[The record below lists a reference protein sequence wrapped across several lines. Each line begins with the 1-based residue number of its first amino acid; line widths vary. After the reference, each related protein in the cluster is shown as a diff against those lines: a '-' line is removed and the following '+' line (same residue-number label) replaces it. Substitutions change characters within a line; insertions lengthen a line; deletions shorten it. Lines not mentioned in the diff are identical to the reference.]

1 MTRRRTVIV
10 VAIATAALAVAVGL
24 VVTHRGRS
32 DAPAAAA
39 RPPSTSAAPNTPAVP
54 TQTPSA
60 TAVPHDVVAA
70 AAPTSF
76 RYAGKGYTIKATVC
90 GMEYVRPLDPPGDQ
104 HSTVCWVQHEFGH
117 APGSS
122 GKGTTYVLGHAWA
135 QDPREVLNRLSEP
148 ATRQALQAKAHG
160 TVTQRNGIPTYPV
173 TALNGDV
180 VTLRTAPGVL
190 RYTVRDA
197 YAVSKEQAGLVK
209 SLMAQS
215 TPNRVVII
223 TCAELGHVDYD
234 YNVIVEAYLSSS
246 RATPTT

>member
-1 MTRRRTVIV
+1 MSRRRTLIV
-10 VAIATAALAVAVGL
+10 LTAAVAVVAVAVAL
-24 VVTHRGRS
+24 VVSRRGHSVRPPVAAS
-32 DAPAAAA
+32 HPPTSATPAPSSPSPTA
-39 RPPSTSAAPNTPAVP
+39 RP
-54 TQTPSA
+54 
-60 TAVPHDVVAA
+60 VPHDVVAA

-90 GMEYVRPLDPPGDQ
+90 GMEYVRPLDPPGNQ
-104 HSTVCWVQHEFGH
+104 HSTVCWVRHDFGH

-148 ATRQALQAKAHG
+148 ATRQALEAKAHG
-160 TVTQRNGIPTYPV
+160 TVTKRNGIPTYPV

-180 VTLRTAPGVL
+180 ITLRTANGIL
-190 RYTVRDA
+190 RYTVRDT

-209 SLMAQS
+209 SLMAQD
-215 TPNRVVII
+215 TPDRVVII
-223 TCAELGHVDYD
+223 TCAELRHVDYD
-234 YNVIVEAYLSSS
+234 YNVIVEAFLTSA